1 MLGGEGDL
9 LGSRP
14 SPLLGPQPP
23 PGRFLS
29 CWKEF
34 PPLFPPRA
42 SSSPL
47 WTSDPSPCPALTTQ
61 PHPPLHTRGCSK
73 QGSAEAPLLCRPFCP
88 SASLCP
94 AGCSPKTCGCPN
106 HILLGSV
113 VTPSGRPLPGAKVS
127 LRDWPGTVATS
138 DAHGTF
144 RMPGVCASSQTN
156 VSAQMD
162 GFSAGTAQAQAN
174 SSISAVVTI
183 VLDKLGKC
191 LVAKGI
197 DKLGRKFWVTP
208 STWDWGGVIG
218 QGYWGKK

>member
-1 MLGGEGDL
+1 MGGEGDV

-14 SPLLGPQPP
+14 SPSLGPQPW
-23 PGRFLS
+23 PGHFLS
-29 CWKEF
+29 CWQD
-34 PPLFPPRA
+34 PLSPVRVTSPVP
-42 SSSPL
+42 SSGHLPHLSSPCL
-47 WTSDPSPCPALTTQ
+47 ALTTQ
-61 PHPPLHTRGCSK
+61 PHIPPHTRGCFK
-73 QGSAEAPLLCRPFCP
+73 QGYAETPLLYRPLCP

-94 AGCSPKTCGCPN
+94 PVCSPKTCGCPN

-113 VTPSGRPLPGAKVS
+113 VTPSGRPLLGARVS

-144 RMPGVCASSQTN
+144 RMPGVCASSRTN

-162 GFSAGTAQAQAN
+162 GFSAGMAQAQAN

-191 LVAKGI
+191 LVAK
-197 DKLGRKFWVTP
+197 WVRGP
-208 STWDWGGVIG
+208 RNWEGSSG
-218 QGYWGKK
+218 

>member
-1 MLGGEGDL
+1 MLG
-9 LGSRP
+9 
-14 SPLLGPQPP
+14 
-23 PGRFLS
+23 
-29 CWKEF
+29 
-34 PPLFPPRA
+34 
-42 SSSPL
+42 
-47 WTSDPSPCPALTTQ
+47 
-61 PHPPLHTRGCSK
+61 
-73 QGSAEAPLLCRPFCP
+73 RPFCP

-94 AGCSPKTCGCPN
+94 PGCSPKTCGCPN

-174 SSISAVVTI
+174 SSLSAVVTI
-183 VLDKLGKC
+183 VLEKLGKC
-191 LVAKGI
+191 LVARGVMKLEVLG
-197 DKLGRKFWVTP
+197 DSKSLGLGRCDKSRFLGKGVRCDTVIG
-208 STWDWGGVIG
+208 GGVRQSCREALRWGIMLSRDGGSEGEGGPYSWEVSLGGVGMG
-218 QGYWGKK
+218 QCPDLCPQRSPTW